1 MISHTLAA
9 HERRSLV
16 ATIFSDHDQIKMVEH
31 LSGDDAQNFID
42 VVDEASLHI
51 ISRSKDELVLIRTSA
66 YFQLGDGQSH
76 TGDP

>member
-1 MISHTLAA
+1 
-9 HERRSLV
+9 
-16 ATIFSDHDQIKMVEH
+16 MVEH